1 MNEVVVYLLGLLP
14 TLITGVVLYMVQ
26 RKIRIR
32 DEAAEE
38 RAATRKRESLL
49 QLKMLMASN
58 KLSFAVAMAVKRGKP
73 NGEVEDAIDIYN
85 EAKDEYYAFLN
96 EQAAE
101 HLTGGK

>member
-1 MNEVVVYLLGLLP
+1 MNEFILYLLGLLP
-14 TLITGVVLYMVQ
+14 TLVTGIVLYMIQ

-32 DEAAEE
+32 DEAVE
-38 RAATRKRESLL
+38 RRAKTRKRESLL

-58 KLSFAVAMAVKRGKP
+58 KLTFAVAMAIKRGEP
-73 NGEVEDAIDIYN
+73 NGEVEEGIKAYS
-85 EAKDEYYAFLN
+85 EAKNEYYAFLN